1 VGGFKMS
8 EELNNEQVEME
19 ENNRL
24 TKTEWE
30 KIEII
35 GKTVDDLK
43 IRNLKSTLYN
53 TLALIVEVGTIG
65 YLYSIGATDDLN
77 HFLLCSIPMFGIG
90 YAPYLKNVK
99 KYFELK
105 KDYKHELE
113 IYESKN
119 DEEEQ
124 GMKL

>member
-1 VGGFKMS
+1 MS

-43 IRNLKSTLYN
+43 IRNLKATLLN
-53 TLALIVEVGTIG
+53 SLAFLIEVGGVG
-65 YLYSIGATDDLN
+65 YLYSNGATGVLN
-77 HFLLCSIPMFGIG
+77 NVLLCTLPMFGAAYI
-90 YAPYLKNVK
+90 PYIKNVK

-113 IYESKN
+113 IYESKKG
-119 DEEEQ
+119 EEEQ